1 MTHTWIL
8 PPFPCSA
15 QAANAAHL
23 RDPGIR
29 AREQRTKR
37 AVDGMSAALLAR
49 GRGQAPKPRS
59 GASKTP
65 GLRSAPGQKTMEP
78 AVPLLPLAMLHG
90 AAVVATAGSV
100 AATPD
105 TGPRHA
111 AEACTVSN
119 ASGAR

>member
-78 AVPLLPLAMLHG
+78 AVPLLPP
-90 AAVVATAGSV
+90 AGSV